1 MDKEQSKAPV
11 LTEHEI
17 QDDSFLNEEFTRLT
31 SKTEEASTEEVKT
44 VEEIKEETEAT
55 VDQEVVKEEPEHA
68 VHKQKVILEFA
79 FDAANKLI
87 SADTIT
93 LPSLNDE
100 KLQSVMEKLPNMS
113 LTDNKEG
120 REWASTLQDSLNKSS
135 FDNMF
140 VPTLEREG
148 SEFRQHVAHNNFNLA
163 GGYPKYPEPNGS
175 VMAGEQAVVRL
186 LNHLGLGNLYSAPM
200 WHSGFW
206 VTFKPAT
213 ETEMV
218 DLNHLIASD
227 KINFGRYTYGLAFS
241 NLTSYTAE
249 RLLRFA
255 ADHVYETTIRPEDT
269 VNRGILSY
277 LRAQDIPAFLHG
289 FLCSVYP
296 RGFNYRRPCCN
307 NPSTCKHV
315 AENTINLR
323 HLLVV
328 DNLALTPFQKNHMVK
343 RARYSVDAKS
353 IQQYQDEMARLH
365 PRRHVV
371 EQANGGEVTIT
382 LKSPSAL
389 EYIEAGHRWIESM
402 VDMVESAL
410 GRDPANSERNS
421 LLQEHGLAS
430 ILCQYSH
437 WVEDLSFGQIDVKDT
452 DTVNAA
458 LTHMSSDD
466 ELRVKILEAIKAYIN
481 DSTIAVV
488 GIPTYDCPSCNTPQT
503 KPSEKALYS
512 EIIPLDVIQVFMHL
526 VRQRIARLTSR

>member
-1 MDKEQSKAPV
+1 MSNEENPTE
-11 LTEHEI
+11 LTEHTIES
-17 QDDSFLNEEFTRLT
+17 DNFLKEEFTRLSST
-31 SKTEEASTEEVKT
+31 DKEKETEEL
-44 VEEIKEETEAT
+44 KEEAPEEKETP
-55 VDQEVVKEEPEHA
+55 KEEEKAPE
-68 VHKQKVILEFA
+68 VSHKQKVLVEFS
-79 FDAANKLI
+79 FDATNQI
-87 SADTIT
+87 VSTDTIT
-93 LPSLNDE
+93 LPSVSDE
-100 KLQSVMEKLPNMS
+100 KLEEIMDNLPNMS
-113 LTDNKEG
+113 LTDSRDG
-120 REWASTLQDSLNKSS
+120 REWVSTIQDSLNKSS
-135 FDNMF
+135 YDGMF
-140 VPTLEREG
+140 TPSLERED
-148 SEFRQHVAHNNFNLA
+148 SEFRQYLPHNNFKLA

-241 NLTSYTAE
+241 NLTSYTTE

-255 ADHVYETTIRPEDT
+255 ADHIYETTIRPEDT
-269 VNRGILSY
+269 VNRSVLSY

-296 RGFNYRRPCCN
+296 RGFNYRRACCN
-307 NPSTCKHV
+307 NPGTCKHV

-323 HLLVV
+323 HLSFV
-328 DNLALTPFQKNHMVK
+328 DTNALTPFQKNHMVK
-343 RARYSVDAKS
+343 RSRYSVDAKS
-353 IQQYQDEMARLH
+353 IEQYQDEMARLH
-365 PRRHVV
+365 PRQHTVGQTTGSEVV
-371 EQANGGEVTIT
+371 LT

-389 EYIEAGHRWIESM
+389 EYIDAGHRWIEKM

-410 GRDPANSERNS
+410 GRDPGTEERNT

-437 WVEDLSFGQIDVKDT
+437 WVSDLSFGSIDVKDI
-452 DTVNAA
+452 DTVNSA

-466 ELRVKILEAIKAYIN
+466 ELRTKILQAIKSYIN
-481 DSTIAVV
+481 DSTISVI
-488 GIPTYDCPSCNTPQT
+488 GIPTYDCPGCKAPQT
-503 KPSEKALYS
+503 KPSDKGLYS

>member
-1 MDKEQSKAPV
+1 MTDKENNNQQEPV
-11 LTEHEI
+11 LTEFEI
-17 QDDSFLNEEFTRLT
+17 QDLSVTNQPVEEHQPIEQVL
-31 SKTEEASTEEVKT
+31 EEPPPDEASE
-44 VEEIKEETEAT
+44 
-55 VDQEVVKEEPEHA
+55 DP
-68 VHKQKVILEFA
+68 VHKQKVILQFN

-93 LPSLNDE
+93 LPSTNEEQLKKVIEN
-100 KLQSVMEKLPNMS
+100 LPNMS
-113 LTDNKEG
+113 LTDSEEG
-120 REWASTLQDSLNKSS
+120 REWASSVQESLNKNS

-140 VPTLEREG
+140 IPSLEREG
-148 SEFRQHVAHNNFNLA
+148 SEFRQHLAHNNFNLA

-218 DLNHLIASD
+218 DLNHLIAGD

-241 NLTSYTAE
+241 NLTSYTTE

-269 VNRGILSY
+269 ANRGILSY

-289 FLCSVYP
+289 FLCAVYP

-307 NPSTCKHV
+307 NPQTCKHV
-315 AENTINLR
+315 AEGTINLR
-323 HLLVV
+323 YLSVV
-328 DNLALTPFQKNHMVK
+328 DNSALTPFQKNHMVK
-343 RARYSVDAKS
+343 RSRYSVDAKS
-353 IQQYQDEMARLH
+353 IEQYQDEMSRLH
-365 PRRHVV
+365 PRRHIVNQ
-371 EQANGGEVTIT
+371 EGGGEVTIT

-402 VDMVESAL
+402 VDMVEDAL
-410 GRDPANSERNS
+410 GKDPANGERNS
-421 LLQEHGLAS
+421 LLQQHGLAS
-430 ILCQYSH
+430 ILCQYAH
-437 WVEDLSFGQIDVKDT
+437 WVSDLSFGQIDVKDL

-481 DSTIAVV
+481 DSTIAVI
-488 GIPTYDCPSCNTPQT
+488 GIPSYDCPACKTAQT
-503 KPSEKALYS
+503 KPNDKPLYS